1 MEKSISFQKNQS
13 VENMMTI
20 DIAQMIF
27 KVDIFECK
35 CHRGLH
41 PRQMKV
47 KLKILQSISVLRLLM
62 DINDIVEK
70 MALFDDLD

>member
-1 MEKSISFQKNQS
+1 
-13 VENMMTI
+13 MMTI

-35 CHRGLH
+35 CHRRLH

-62 DINDIVEK
+62 GTNDICGENGP
-70 MALFDDLD
+70 L